1 MAALTRY
8 EPLEDWLMD
17 AFRDPMHD
25 PLRDMFRRLTRTR
38 WPALRSP
45 DDLRVDV
52 SENDKAYTLRAE
64 IPGAKKEDIQV
75 KIEGN
80 VVSID
85 AQVKEEKESKGDGE
99 RVLIQE
105 IYRGSMSRSF
115 TLPHDVDD
123 QQSSATFENGVLSL
137 TLPKR
142 AGSKT
147 TTLSIG

>member
-8 EPLEDWLMD
+8 EPIEDWLMD

-25 PLRDMFRRLTRTR
+25 PLRDMFRRLTRSH

-52 SENDKAYTLRAE
+52 SENDQAYTVRAE
-64 IPGAKKEDIQV
+64 LPGAKKEDIHV

-85 AQVKEEKESKGDGE
+85 AEVKEEKESKGDGE
-99 RVLIQE
+99 RVLIHE
-105 IYRGSMSRSF
+105 LYRGTMARSF
-115 TLPHDVDD
+115 TLPRDVDD

-142 AGSKT
+142 PGSKAKT
-147 TTLSIG
+147 VSIG